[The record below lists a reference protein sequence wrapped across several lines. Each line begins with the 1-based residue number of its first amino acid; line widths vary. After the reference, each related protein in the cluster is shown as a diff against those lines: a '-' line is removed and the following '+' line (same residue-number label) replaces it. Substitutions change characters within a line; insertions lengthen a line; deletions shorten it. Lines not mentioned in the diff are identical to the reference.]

1 MKEVQPEKGLS
12 DNYTE
17 AEFDQAVSDGEA
29 RQNGHQPE
37 SAVESSAVFSAE
49 DARQMDSITL
59 MRIYDLLGALL
70 THFDEDTA
78 TAILEAHAE
87 GKLVGPLPYLNI

>member
-1 MKEVQPEKGLS
+1 MKEITPEKGLN

-17 AEFDQAVSDGEA
+17 AEFDQALSDGEA
-29 RQNGHQPE
+29 RQNGNQVDT
-37 SAVESSAVFSAE
+37 AVEQSTAFSAE

-70 THFDEDTA
+70 THLDEDTA
-78 TAILEAHAE
+78 TAVLEAHAE

>member
-1 MKEVQPEKGLS
+1 MKEVSPDKGL
-12 DNYTE
+12 YTE
-17 AEFDQAVSDGEA
+17 AEFEQAVSDNEVRQAGEA
-29 RQNGHQPE
+29 
-37 SAVESSAVFSAE
+37 VEQSTAFSAE

-70 THFDEDTA
+70 THLDEDTA
-78 TAILEAHAE
+78 TAVLEAHAE